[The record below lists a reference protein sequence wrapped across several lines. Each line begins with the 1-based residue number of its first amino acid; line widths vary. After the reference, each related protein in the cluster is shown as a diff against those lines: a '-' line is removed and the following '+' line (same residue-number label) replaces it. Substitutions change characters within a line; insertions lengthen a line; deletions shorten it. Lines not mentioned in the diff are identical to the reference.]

1 MKLPPMQVTPKELE
15 RLQTIEMKLDL
26 LLRMLGPPNAELVK
40 WTPWPEG
47 KPRYEWAEKVTE
59 QQKLAER
66 VARLERSPGR
76 TD

>member
-1 MKLPPMQVTPKELE
+1 MKLPPMQVLE

-40 WTPWPEG
+40 ATPWPAGE
-47 KPRYEWAEKVTE
+47 KPRYEWAEKRSPLE
-59 QQKLAER
+59 KMEERLAQ
-66 VARLERSPGR
+66 LEREKVR